1 MSEKQPDFIPLS
13 GQLGIAGSSYMLQ
26 MGKVSNFWAIRL
38 VKGPDVLD
46 SKVFKDTGQEMPNAN
61 VLTGWVLSVLTIPN
75 INTYQIQKT
84 IGFIRQ
90 QSLRTL
96 DEQQAKKKEQGKAE
110 SASVSLETVAERDI
124 KRPKP
129 AGWVKEDQQ
138 PVEEGKSTVAE
149 LSPALAA
156 SNQQAVPKP
165 TVAPASATVTIKDT
179 ASSPTPS
186 NVPSVNSISPPTTSI
201 TASNGRKLQAI
212 PRGEDFVPSESAKDI
227 PTPTVK
233 SEIIGKSSNIDSRLD
248 ALEVRVLQLEK
259 ENKTLRSE
267 IENLKHH

>member
-13 GQLGIAGSSYMLQ
+13 AQLGIAGSSYMLQ

-110 SASVSLETVAERDI
+110 SASVSLETVADRDI

-129 AGWVKEDQQ
+129 VGWVKDEQ
-138 PVEEGKSTVAE
+138 PVQEQKTISAE
-149 LSPALAA
+149 MSPALTA
-156 SNQQAVPKP
+156 SNQQATGKNSPSPNPTEAVPTKE
-165 TVAPASATVTIKDT
+165 
-179 ASSPTPS
+179 SSPTPTNLASVSPSSSPIPS
-186 NVPSVNSISPPTTSI
+186 NPSPSSRVLPP
-201 TASNGRKLQAI
+201 I
-212 PRGEDFVPSESAKDI
+212 PRGDDFVPTES
-227 PTPTVK
+227 VK
-233 SEIIGKSSNIDSRLD
+233 NVPVEPQKVVISNKSPSMESRLD
-248 ALEVRVLQLEK
+248 ALEARVLQLEK
-259 ENKTLRSE
+259 ENKSLISE
-267 IENLKHH
+267 IEKLKSH